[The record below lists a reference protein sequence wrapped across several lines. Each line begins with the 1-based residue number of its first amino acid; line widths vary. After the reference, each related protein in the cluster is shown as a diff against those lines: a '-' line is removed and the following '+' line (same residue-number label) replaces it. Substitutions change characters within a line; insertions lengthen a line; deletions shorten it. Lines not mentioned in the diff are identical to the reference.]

1 MQFHLSEGFMPIKQ
15 KSSLSGTL
23 TGLGL
28 SPRDHG
34 AIASAIAPLMVIFVN
49 VASPRPALGQTCKD
63 KKAERFALYVPQR
76 ATLPLADGALP
87 PLLRLADRGSA
98 GSNFDVTPAPAPDA
112 GAAAS
117 ESAWLRKLTE
127 RPRRLLRRVGAA
139 PQLQALLATLGL
151 ERARPAPPLMRE
163 PIVGIASMYNP
174 CGPGMPSGGAETAS
188 GELYDA
194 EAWTAAIQIDLR
206 ARFGGV
212 RYGRNYRH
220 AYALVEREDKRAI
233 VKINDVGPLR
243 PGRVI
248 DLNERTMRY
257 FDPSLELG
265 LVPNVRITPL
275 EGSDWTA
282 GPVQDASPI
291 GAVAAGRERPVREQL
306 ANNMN

>member
-1 MQFHLSEGFMPIKQ
+1 MPIKHN
-15 KSSLSGTL
+15 SSLPVTL
-23 TGLGL
+23 TALGL
-28 SPRDHG
+28 TARDNG
-34 AIASAIAPLMVIFVN
+34 AISAAIAPLIVIFIN

-63 KKAERFALYVPQR
+63 KKAERFASYAPQR
-76 ATLPLADGALP
+76 ATIALADGALP
-87 PLLRLADRGSA
+87 PLLRLGDGGEPGSA
-98 GSNFDVTPAPAPDA
+98 WRNFDVTPAPAHDA
-112 GAAAS
+112 GEAAS
-117 ESAWLRKLTE
+117 VSAWLRQLTE
-127 RPRRLLRRVGAA
+127 RPRRLLRRIGAK
-139 PQLQALLATLGL
+139 PELQALLAAFGLGQ
-151 ERARPAPPLMRE
+151 ARPALPLMRE

-174 CGPGMPSGGAETAS
+174 CRPGQSSGGAETAS

-212 RYGRNYRH
+212 RYGHRYRH
-220 AYALVEREDKRAI
+220 AYALVESEDKRAI

-257 FDPSLELG
+257 FDPSLEAG

-275 EGSDWTA
+275 AGSDWTP
-282 GPVQDASPI
+282 GPVVDDSLMR
-291 GAVAAGRERPVREQL
+291 AVAAGRDRPVREQL

>member
-15 KSSLSGTL
+15 KSSLPGTRSS
-23 TGLGL
+23 LGL

-34 AIASAIAPLMVIFVN
+34 AIASALAPLMVIFVN
-49 VASPRPALGQTCKD
+49 VASPRPALGQTAKD
-63 KKAERFALYVPQR
+63 KKPERFALYAPQP
-76 ATLPLADGALP
+76 ATLALADGDFP
-87 PLLRLADRGSA
+87 PVLRLAGRGARGSLWKSVDA
-98 GSNFDVTPAPAPDA
+98 TPAAA
-112 GAAAS
+112 G
-117 ESAWLRKLTE
+117 
-127 RPRRLLRRVGAA
+127 RR
-139 PQLQALLATLGL
+139 ALLAALAP

-163 PIVGIASMYNP
+163 PIVGSASMYNP
-174 CGPGMPSGGAETAS
+174 RRPGMPAEDAETAS
-188 GELYDA
+188 GEMYDA

-206 ARFGGV
+206 ERFGGV
-212 RYGRNYRH
+212 RFGRSYRQ
-220 AYALVEREDKRAI
+220 AYALVESEDKRAI

-275 EGSDWTA
+275 EGSDWTP

-291 GAVAAGRERPVREQL
+291 GAVEARRERPAREQL
-306 ANNMN
+306 AANMN

>member
-1 MQFHLSEGFMPIKQ
+1 MPIKQ

-63 KKAERFALYVPQR
+63 KKAERFAHYVPQR
-76 ATLPLADGALP
+76 GTLPLADGAFP
-87 PLLRLADRGSA
+87 PLLRLADRGVRGSVW
-98 GSNFDVTPAPAPDA
+98 SNFDVTPTPAPDA

-127 RPRRLLRRVGAA
+127 RPRRLLRRIGAT
-139 PQLQALLATLGL
+139 PDLQTLLATLGL

-174 CGPGMPSGGAETAS
+174 CGPGKPSGGAETAS

-220 AYALVEREDKRAI
+220 AYALVESEDKRAI

-248 DLNERTMRY
+248 DLNERSMRY

-275 EGSDWTA
+275 EGSDWTP
-282 GPVQDASPI
+282 GPVQDASLI
-291 GAVAAGRERPVREQL
+291 GSLAAGRERPLREQL
-306 ANNMN
+306 ATNMN